1 MKRTKLRKFKVGAL
15 FLLMGL
21 FFVLLTGCDTLLPGS
36 TAKNENVDLALEQT
50 QINFA
55 AGDTKTS
62 VTKSFQLPVTVQGV
76 SVQWISSDEDVI
88 SIVAGKATVTRQNE
102 DVTVYLTAKIGSKGY
117 YLYKTFE
124 VIVKADDD
132 VAPEEV
138 RYQVRFFVDGILYG
152 EVQMVLDGN
161 QALPPID
168 PYKEDHR
175 FMGWFLDEGFTRE
188 FDKAAPITKD
198 TDLYGKFEAGG
209 YQVRFFVDGILYGP
223 VQYIKYGD
231 SAIVPDDPVVDG
243 KYFIS
248 WDRNSFIIFK
258 NTDVH
263 AVLTPIPTYVVR
275 FIDHD
280 DTVLKEQQVFE
291 KTAATAPNNPTRTGY
306 TFTGWDQEFNN
317 VTNDIDINAVYQIN
331 EYTATFKVEGE
342 EDQVS
347 TFAYNAAVTAPQM
360 AAKAGHSFAWTDEIP
375 ATMPAENIVIRGSY
389 QVNEYTIT
397 YNLNEGTNHADNPTK
412 YNVLTPTITLKPASK
427 AGYNFDGWFNQSN
440 TKVTEITLGSTG
452 NITLT
457 AKFSL
462 IVYNVTVTGDGVTTN
477 PEVLTDLL
485 PNSNVV
491 FTFDKAG
498 YILDTVEVDDVAVDV
513 TGNTYTLKV
522 TNNHNVVV
530 TWIQLINVT
539 FDLNEGELVGLTSP
553 VVVPSGTK
561 VANPGN
567 PTKEGFNFIEWQL
580 NGNKYDFDSVV
591 TEPITLKAYYE
602 EIPPEMVNVT
612 FNLNEGEL
620 VGLTSPVEVEKGT
633 KVANPGNPT
642 KEGHIF
648 IEWQL
653 NGETYDFNT
662 LVTEA
667 ISLDAY
673 YIVPIE
679 GLHTVS
685 VKYVGDLI
693 NTDIPDGN
701 INSYLTI
708 TQTTGNSP
716 VNVSFDGS
724 GATTKTL
731 FNNSN
736 SQIRLYAGG
745 KLNVSVPG
753 AVITKIEWTS
763 TRNNGIKINDGAV
776 INTQNGSEVFQDG
789 VDAVTILVDG
799 AQFRMDE
806 LVVTYRVGEPPEM
819 VNVTFNLNEGELVG
833 LTSPV
838 EVEKGTKVDNP
849 GNPTKEGHDFV
860 EWRLNGVKYNFDEL
874 VTEAISLDAY
884 YTVKSY
890 TVTYQVTGLD
900 DEVDTYD
907 FGAPIVVRNNLVKA
921 GYTFSWDTTN
931 LPANMPAENLV
942 VKGEFTA
949 IPLAI
954 TASGSK
960 STALKLTF
968 NQDVTFAADI
978 VNKKEFINALF
989 THNVD
994 WTVVDLDKITIAYD
1008 NVNFELTFTFADNVI
1023 TGNTLEHIDYINGN
1037 GDGIFRRHFELK
1049 NASII
1054 SAAAHALTSESVV
1067 ETYRLKLWVS
1077 FDDLNNKANYT
1088 EDVKA
1093 LVYNVADWTADKEND
1108 PVCKYEVVF
1117 KVNGSPIGNPVEV
1130 IHNESVEK
1138 PEDPI
1143 VPEYIFKG
1151 WEVGGLPYDFTNKV
1165 TSNLEITAKMKH
1177 QVATVTDEASLK
1189 AAIEDVEII
1198 RIEFANDINVSL
1210 ANKKLE
1216 VKSNV
1221 TIDGKGF
1228 ALIQEVVTTWQSAYA
1243 FHAYKVTGV
1252 VIKNLTIKN
1261 GDAGILVNGSE
1272 VTVTNVT
1279 LSNNRAGG
1287 IEVSQGEGVTT
1298 VPLLTVSGTFEF
1310 DYTNVPPI
1318 WIDGKT
1324 TNGGW
1329 VVQDQGLIEATYT
1342 PNDETKQLFFVEA
1355 TNPGVMTVTFDYD
1368 GYTPAKVVYGSRVLR
1383 PAADPV
1389 QIGFDFVEWQKD
1401 GATYDFDQ
1409 LVTAPITLTPLFIA
1423 DLVITASGSTTN
1435 VLTLEFSEDVYFTDG
1450 TNPIDIS
1457 DIATNNVTKRTL
1469 LENIFAFEA
1478 TVNFDLLDFD
1488 KITIAYDN
1496 TLFKL
1501 SITFADGVMSSAV
1514 FQAADYGNGN
1524 GDGILRFKFELV
1536 NANVKTVSHDATS
1549 ESVIADYRLKLYVPW
1564 DEVNK
1569 KADYTSPVSSKV
1581 YNKADYL
1588 VDKENDPTFYHNVT
1602 FMANGEQYGAVLEVE
1617 RRKKATAPQTNP
1629 TKTEHKFIEWRL
1641 SGETSAYDFNSDV
1654 LEDIVL
1660 VAHFEINQYVITWK
1674 DGNNEVIKTES
1685 VAYGATPAYEGATP
1699 TKTATPTYTYTF
1711 NNSWSPAIVAVT
1723 GDAVYTA
1730 QFTENLR
1737 SYKLTLPESGVVADY
1752 EDLNNVPVGTTV
1764 TLTINIPE
1772 GQQIVSVLIDG
1783 EDLGVLVDNNYAF
1796 DMPAKHATVVV
1807 TFEEIVL
1814 VKYTPT
1820 LDGTGVTTNPASLT
1834 DLEENSNLVITFT
1847 KDLGLLKTFTVDNI
1861 SQVDN
1866 INTEAKTFTL
1876 KITANHA
1883 IKVEW
1888 YPSISE
1894 VRELT
1899 KGTTTLFVGIVTE
1912 VAGNSVT
1919 VQDNTAGIS
1928 VFGATTKPADLAAG
1942 DKVKVSGKLDEY
1954 KGLIQI
1960 GSGGT
1965 IERLSA
1971 GNALPETTTLT
1982 TLANAANYM
1991 SQLVSINDLE
2001 FVRKEA
2007 SNQNIVVKLGDNE
2020 MVLRA
2025 PDTSGAIF
2033 DLLNTIDH
2041 GVVVSVN
2048 NSVLNWFN
2056 GPQINVNNSEQITI
2070 TVLSDTEKVNKVDAY
2085 LKAEYDNKSYEN
2097 GTDVLLPKT
2106 DPFFG
2111 VTITWT
2117 YNPEA
2122 AVVADKWAQV
2132 GEVEATGTFAIGTSN
2147 GSSVINITVV
2157 VPDPVVEY
2165 TLTDARTELTGTNY
2179 ASFTVTEEN
2188 GTWSGSANSSGGKI
2202 GTRKDSGDQVTFT
2215 ANSGYYIDAV
2225 KISVH
2230 SGAAG
2235 ARTVKIGDITI
2246 ASGITSSNPV
2256 VTDKITL
2263 EGELTKITLMP
2274 SGALQYE
2281 FVTVY
2286 VKQFAVNLAREDI
2299 NQITITPT
2307 EYDVATDLT
2316 LPTEGTVHSSVITWT
2331 SSHPAIIATDGT
2343 MVLPD
2348 DTTLVTLTAKATK
2361 GLDVYEKEFKI
2372 NVIGIGSKILEE
2384 LNALTAIG
2392 PNITENLTLPGQT
2405 ATSGYTIT
2413 WSSNNAAIVIDGTAG
2428 TVTRAELDVPVV
2440 LTATA
2445 TNAGVTRY
2453 REFEVTVV
2461 GIGTELESELAAL
2474 SALPIQAISNLTLEA
2489 TTANNYVITWSSNK
2503 AAITISGTTGVVTR
2517 PTDAD
2522 VLVVVTAKISSGL
2535 IERTREFEVLV
2546 LKEGAVL
2553 EEYTITM
2560 IIGTASGEGENYET
2574 YLTGPNSVSYTTVT
2588 DVADALGVWSGLAN
2602 YQAKGFGQK
2611 SGNYLTYTAPSGYYI
2626 YSIQIEGNL
2635 NSTKSKTISFGD
2647 QIILSGSVNTLLVGD
2662 TIVLTGNIT
2671 SGTFSTNT
2679 GTSYISKIVIVCKPL
2694 NP

>member
-102 DVTVYLTAKIGSKGY
+102 DVTVYLTAKMGSKGY

-138 RYQVRFFVDGILYG
+138 RHQVRFFVDGILYG

-188 FDKAAPITKD
+188 FDKAAPITKN

-331 EYTATFKVEGE
+331 EYTATFKVDGE
-342 EDQVS
+342 EDQVL
-347 TFAYNAAVTAPQM
+347 TFAYNAAVKAPQM

-375 ATMPAENIVIRGSY
+375 ATMPAENIVISGSY

-397 YNLNEGTNHADNPTK
+397 YNLDEGTNHADNPTK

-591 TEPITLKAYYE
+591 TEPITLKAHYE

-662 LVTEA
+662 LVTEP

-819 VNVTFNLNEGELVG
+819 VNVTFNLNEGELLG

-838 EVEKGTKVDNP
+838 EVEKGTKVANP

-949 IPLAI
+949 IPLTI

-1008 NVNFELTFTFADNVI
+1008 SVNFELTFTFADNVI

-1054 SAAAHALTSESVV
+1054 SAAAHGLTSESVV

-1117 KVNGSPIGNPVEV
+1117 KVNESPIGNPVEV

-1216 VKSNV
+1216 VKNNV

-1287 IEVSQGEGVTT
+1287 IEVSQGGGVTT

-1310 DYTNVPPI
+1310 DYANVPPI

-1329 VVQDQGLIEATYT
+1329 VVQDQALIEVIYT

-1368 GYTPAKVVYGSRVLR
+1368 GYAPAKVVYGSRVLR

-1401 GATYDFDQ
+1401 GATYDFNQ

-1501 SITFADGVMSSAV
+1501 SITFADGVMNSAV

-1564 DEVNK
+1564 DETNK
-1569 KADYTSPVSSKV
+1569 KADYTSSVSSKV

-1588 VDKENDPTFYHNVT
+1588 VDKENDPTFYHSIT

-1730 QFTENLR
+1730 QFNENLR

-1876 KITANHA
+1876 KITANHT

-1919 VQDNTAGIS
+1919 IQDSTAGIS

-1942 DKVKVSGKLDEY
+1942 DKVKVNGKLDEY

-2070 TVLSDTEKVNKVDAY
+2070 TLLSDAEKVNKVDAY

-2132 GEVEATGTFAIGTSN
+2132 GEVEATGTFAIGASN
-2147 GSSVINITVV
+2147 GSSVINVTVV

-2299 NQITITPT
+2299 DQITITPT

-2316 LPTEGTVHSSVITWT
+2316 LPTEGTVHSSVISWT
-2331 SSHPAIIATDGT
+2331 SSHPEIIATNGT
-2343 MVLPD
+2343 MALPE

-2372 NVIGIGSKILEE
+2372 NVIGIGSKIQAE
-2384 LNALTAIG
+2384 LNALDAIG

-2413 WSSNNAAIVIDGTAG
+2413 WTSNNAAIAINGTAG

-2474 SALPIQAISNLTLEA
+2474 SALPSQTISNLTLEA
-2489 TTANNYVITWSSNK
+2489 TTTNNYVITWSSNK
-2503 AAITISGTTGVVTR
+2503 TAITISGTTGVVTR

-2522 VLVVVTAKISSGL
+2522 VLVVVTAKISSGS
-2535 IERTREFEVLV
+2535 IEKIREFEVLV
-2546 LKEGAVL
+2546 LKEGTVL

-2647 QIILSGSVNTLLVGD
+2647 QVILSGSVNTLLVGD

>member
-1 MKRTKLRKFKVGAL
+1 MKRTKLRNFKLGAL

-62 VTKSFQLPVTVQGV
+62 VTKDFQLPVIVQGV
-76 SVQWISSDEDVI
+76 SVQWISSNEDVI
-88 SIVAGKATVTRQNE
+88 SIVAGKATVTRQNV

-132 VAPEEV
+132 VPPEEV
-138 RYQVRFFVDGILYG
+138 RHQVRFFVDGILYG
-152 EVQMVLDGN
+152 EVQMVLDGD

-188 FDKAAPITKD
+188 FDKNAPITKD

-231 SAIVPDDPVVDG
+231 TAIVPDDPVVDG

-248 WDRNSFIIFK
+248 WNRNSFIIFK
-258 NTDVH
+258 NTDIH

-317 VTNDIDINAVYQIN
+317 VTNDMDVNAVYRIN
-331 EYTATFKVEGE
+331 EYTATFKVDGE
-342 EDQVS
+342 EDRVLS
-347 TFAYNAAVTAPQM
+347 FAYKATVTAPQM
-360 AAKAGHSFAWTDEIP
+360 AAKAGHTFAWTDDIP

-389 QVNEYTIT
+389 KVNEYSIT
-397 YNLNEGTNHADNPTK
+397 YNLNGGTNHADNPTK

-427 AGYNFDGWFNQSN
+427 AGYNFDGWFNQNN
-440 TKVTEITLGSTG
+440 TEVTEITLGSTG
-452 NITLT
+452 DIALT

-462 IVYNVTVTGDGVTTN
+462 IVYKVTITGDGVTTN

-491 FTFDKAG
+491 FTFNKTGYVLDK
-498 YILDTVEVDDVAVDV
+498 VKVDDVAVNV
-513 TGNTYTLKV
+513 TENTYTLKV
-522 TNNHNVVV
+522 TKNHSVVV
-530 TWIQLINVT
+530 TWIKLIDVT
-539 FDLNEGELVGLTSP
+539 FDLNQGELQGLTSP

-567 PTKEGFNFIEWQL
+567 PTREGHNFIEWQL
-580 NGNKYDFDSVV
+580 NGNKYDFDSLV
-591 TEPITLKAYYE
+591 TEPITLKAHYE

-612 FNLNEGEL
+612 FNLNAGEL
-620 VGLTSPVEVEKGT
+620 LGLTSPVEVEKGT

-648 IEWQL
+648 VEWQL
-653 NGETYDFNT
+653 NGEAYDFNK

-685 VKYVGDLI
+685 VKYVGDPI
-693 NTDIPDGN
+693 TTEIPDGN
-701 INSYLTI
+701 INNYLTI

-736 SQIRLYAGG
+736 NQIRLYTGG
-745 KLNVSVPG
+745 KLDVIVPG

-763 TRNNGIKINDGAV
+763 SRNDGIKINDGAV
-776 INTQNGSEVFQDG
+776 NKTQNGLEEFQDG
-789 VDAVTILVDG
+789 VDAVTILVNG
-799 AQFRMDE
+799 AQFRMNE

-819 VNVTFNLNEGELVG
+819 VNVTFNLNEGELLG

-838 EVEKGTKVDNP
+838 AVEVGTKVDNP

-884 YTVKSY
+884 YTIKSY

-900 DEVDTYD
+900 DEVDTYQ
-907 FGAPIVVRNNLVKA
+907 FGAPIVVRDNLVKA
-921 GYTFSWDTTN
+921 GYTFLWDTTN

-942 VKGEFTA
+942 VKGAFTA
-949 IPLAI
+949 LPLTI

-960 STALKLTF
+960 SAALKLTF
-968 NQDVTFAADI
+968 NQDVTFTADM

-994 WTVVDLDKITIAYD
+994 WTGVDFDKITIAYD
-1008 NVNFELTFTFADNVI
+1008 NVNFELTFTFDDNVI
-1023 TGNTLEHIDYINGN
+1023 TGNALEHIDYTNGN
-1037 GDGIFRRHFELK
+1037 GDGIFRRHFDLK

-1054 SAAAHALTSESVV
+1054 SAAAHGLTSESVV

-1077 FDDLNNKANYT
+1077 FDEINNKANYT

-1093 LVYNVADWTADKEND
+1093 LVYNVADWNADKEND
-1108 PVCKYEVVF
+1108 PVCKYEIIF

-1130 IHNESVEK
+1130 IHNELVGK

-1151 WEVGGLPYDFTNKV
+1151 WEVGGLPYNFTNKV

-1189 AAIEDVEII
+1189 AAIEDIEII

-1216 VKSNV
+1216 VKNNV

-1228 ALIQEVVTTWQSAYA
+1228 ALIQEIVTTWQSAYA

-1272 VTVTNVT
+1272 VTVTNIT

-1287 IEVSQGEGVTT
+1287 IEVSQGGGVTT

-1310 DYTNVPPI
+1310 DYANVPPI

-1329 VVQDQGLIEATYT
+1329 VVQDKGLIEATYI
-1342 PNDETKQLFFVEA
+1342 PDNETKQLFFVEA
-1355 TNPGVMTVTFDYD
+1355 TNPGVMTVTFDYE
-1368 GYTPAKVVYGSRVLR
+1368 GYAPAKVVYGSRVLR
-1383 PAADPV
+1383 PAVDPV
-1389 QIGFDFVEWQKD
+1389 QVGFDFVEWQKD
-1401 GATYDFDQ
+1401 GATYDFNQ
-1409 LVTAPITLTPLFIA
+1409 LVKAPITLTPLFIA

-1435 VLTLEFSEDVYFTDG
+1435 ILTLEFSEDVYFTDG

-1457 DIATNNVTKRTL
+1457 DIATNNATKRTL
-1469 LENIFAFEA
+1469 LENIFVFEA
-1478 TVNFDLLDFD
+1478 TVNFNLLDFD

-1501 SITFADGVMSSAV
+1501 SITFADGVMSGAA

-1524 GDGILRFKFELV
+1524 GDGILRFKFDLV
-1536 NANVKTVSHDATS
+1536 NAKVKTVSHNATS

-1564 DEVNK
+1564 DETNK

-1581 YNKADYL
+1581 YKKADYL
-1588 VDKENDPTFYHNVT
+1588 TDKENDPTFYHSVT
-1602 FMANGEQYGAVLEVE
+1602 FMANGEQYGAALEVE
-1617 RRKKATAPQTNP
+1617 RRKKATAPQTDP

-1641 SGETSAYDFNSDV
+1641 SGETSAYNFDSEV
-1654 LEDIVL
+1654 LENIVL
-1660 VAHFEINQYVITWK
+1660 VAHFEINKYVITWK

-1685 VAYGATPAYEGATP
+1685 VAYGATPVYEGVTP

-1711 NNSWSPAIVAVT
+1711 NDSWSPAIVAVT

-1764 TLTINIPE
+1764 TLTINVPD

-1783 EDLGVLVDNNYAF
+1783 EDLGVLVDNNYVF
-1796 DMPAKHATVVV
+1796 DMPAKDATVVV

-1814 VKYTPT
+1814 AKYTPT

-1834 DLEENSNLVITFT
+1834 DLAENSNLVITFT
-1847 KDLGLLKTFTVDNI
+1847 KDLGLLKTFTVDST

-1866 INTEAKTFTL
+1866 INAEAKTFTL

-1894 VRELT
+1894 VRELA

-1919 VQDNTAGIS
+1919 IQDNTAGIS

-1965 IERLSA
+1965 IERLST

-2007 SNQNIVVKLGDNE
+2007 SNQNIVVKLGNNE

-2025 PDTSGAIF
+2025 PDTSGEIF

-2070 TVLSDTEKVNKVDAY
+2070 TLLSDTEKVAKVDAY

-2111 VTITWT
+2111 VTIT
-2117 YNPEA
+2117 
-2122 AVVADKWAQV
+2122 
-2132 GEVEATGTFAIGTSN
+2132 
-2147 GSSVINITVV
+2147 
-2157 VPDPVVEY
+2157 
-2165 TLTDARTELTGTNY
+2165 
-2179 ASFTVTEEN
+2179 
-2188 GTWSGSANSSGGKI
+2188 
-2202 GTRKDSGDQVTFT
+2202 
-2215 ANSGYYIDAV
+2215 
-2225 KISVH
+2225 
-2230 SGAAG
+2230 
-2235 ARTVKIGDITI
+2235 
-2246 ASGITSSNPV
+2246 
-2256 VTDKITL
+2256 
-2263 EGELTKITLMP
+2263 
-2274 SGALQYE
+2274 
-2281 FVTVY
+2281 
-2286 VKQFAVNLAREDI
+2286 
-2299 NQITITPT
+2299 
-2307 EYDVATDLT
+2307 
-2316 LPTEGTVHSSVITWT
+2316 
-2331 SSHPAIIATDGT
+2331 
-2343 MVLPD
+2343 
-2348 DTTLVTLTAKATK
+2348 
-2361 GLDVYEKEFKI
+2361 
-2372 NVIGIGSKILEE
+2372 
-2384 LNALTAIG
+2384 
-2392 PNITENLTLPGQT
+2392 
-2405 ATSGYTIT
+2405 
-2413 WSSNNAAIVIDGTAG
+2413 
-2428 TVTRAELDVPVV
+2428 
-2440 LTATA
+2440 
-2445 TNAGVTRY
+2445 
-2453 REFEVTVV
+2453 
-2461 GIGTELESELAAL
+2461 
-2474 SALPIQAISNLTLEA
+2474 
-2489 TTANNYVITWSSNK
+2489 
-2503 AAITISGTTGVVTR
+2503 
-2517 PTDAD
+2517 
-2522 VLVVVTAKISSGL
+2522 
-2535 IERTREFEVLV
+2535 
-2546 LKEGAVL
+2546 
-2553 EEYTITM
+2553 
-2560 IIGTASGEGENYET
+2560 
-2574 YLTGPNSVSYTTVT
+2574 
-2588 DVADALGVWSGLAN
+2588 
-2602 YQAKGFGQK
+2602 
-2611 SGNYLTYTAPSGYYI
+2611 
-2626 YSIQIEGNL
+2626 
-2635 NSTKSKTISFGD
+2635 
-2647 QIILSGSVNTLLVGD
+2647 
-2662 TIVLTGNIT
+2662 
-2671 SGTFSTNT
+2671 
-2679 GTSYISKIVIVCKPL
+2679 
-2694 NP
+2694 